1 MVVVDLE
8 VAFRLYGKVDKRML
22 LEKLKHVVEKP
33 DASRYLSL
41 AGTVEVQL
49 KGNLRFLGVARYFS
63 RSHGDIIS
71 NKPGVLQGRLSK
83 ATRLRRLRDVFADDV
98 AFEVDG
104 IADLL

>member
-1 MVVVDLE
+1 
-8 VAFRLYGKVDKRML
+8 ML

-33 DASRYLSL
+33 DASRYLAL

-49 KGNLRFLGVARYFS
+49 KGNLRFLSVARYFS

-71 NKPGVLQGRLSK
+71 NKSGALQGLLRKTGSFRLFSNI
-83 ATRLRRLRDVFADDV
+83 LADDV
-98 AFEVDG
+98 AFEIDG